1 MKEEQKEKKEI
12 NKENT
17 EKNKNIEKKVE
28 TKKEENNKAENK
40 KEETNK
46 EEIKTIKIKTIK
58 KNERDNILITRGDI
72 IGKNLNKKDWIEEI
86 WLGDKVFYILSKDLM
101 KNLLK

>member
-17 EKNKNIEKKVE
+17 EKNKNIEKKEEIKKEEIKKEE
-28 TKKEENNKAENK
+28 TKKEE
-40 KEETNK
+40 NK

-72 IGKNLNKKDWIEEI
+72 IGRNLNKKDWIEEI